1 MKLLWRLGKEAI
13 KYKTLYVIAIFSTFA
28 LTVINLAAPKIL
40 SSITA
45 IVEIGIVE
53 DSMKKISILTGVL
66 IGLYLL
72 KILFRYLSSYLAHKA
87 AWNLVEDLR
96 VQVYSHIQEFSMS
109 FFSDK
114 QTGDLMSRVI
124 NDTSTFELLYA
135 HIIPE
140 MITNLVTVIG
150 VMIILL
156 TINVKLALLTCIP
169 IPLILYSGWIFAK
182 KIRPNF
188 RMSSKALA
196 ELNAKLQDNFSG
208 IHEIQAFGQE
218 EYEKEQISEQA
229 GVFTKAMLHAL
240 NLSAVFHPTVE
251 FLSSAGTV
259 IVIGVGGLLAFHGEL
274 SVSDIV
280 AFLLYLSL
288 FYAPVSGLARL
299 LEEVQQAYAGAERVM
314 MILDTPTKIKD
325 EIDAKELTNVKG
337 SITFDSVDFQYEE
350 DVRILNNIEFSCE
363 PGQMVALIGPTGVG
377 KTTLTQLI
385 SRFYDPTNGRVLIDG
400 KDIKNVT
407 LRSLRSNIAPVL
419 QDTFL
424 FNGTIA
430 ENIGYA
436 DPNASTEEII
446 CAAKAARI
454 HDNIMEM
461 PNQYE
466 TRVGER
472 GMRLSGGQ
480 KQRIAIARAILRKAP
495 IIILDEATA
504 SVDVET
510 EKEIQKAI
518 THLAGTKTII
528 AIAHRLSTIQNA
540 DIILVLE
547 EGKIVQRGTHK
558 ELIEKE
564 GLYKRLNLAQNK
576 NQIES
581 KIPKLTQTARHSN

>member
-13 KYKTLYVIAIFSTFA
+13 KYKALYLIAIISTFA
-28 LTVINLAAPKIL
+28 LTLINLAAPKIL
-40 SSITA
+40 SSMTA
-45 IVEIGIVE
+45 IVEKGASKEASKQIFLLTV
-53 DSMKKISILTGVL
+53 IL
-66 IGLYLL
+66 IALYLL
-72 KILFRYLSSYLAHKA
+72 RILFRYLSNYLAHKA

-96 VQVYSHIQEFSMS
+96 VRVYEHIQEFSMN
-109 FFSDK
+109 FFHDK

-124 NDTSTFELLYA
+124 NDTATFELLYA

-140 MITNLVTVIG
+140 MVTNVVTVIG

-156 TINVKLALLTCIP
+156 TINVELALLTCIP
-169 IPLILYSGWIFAK
+169 IPLILFSGWVFAT

-188 RMSSKALA
+188 KVSQKALA

-218 EYEKEQISEQA
+218 EYEQFQITEHA
-229 GVFTKAMLHAL
+229 GHFTKAMLHAL
-240 NLSAVFHPTVE
+240 NLSAVFHPGVE

-259 IVIGVGGLLAFHGEL
+259 IVVGIGGVLAFQGGL
-274 SVSDIV
+274 SVADIV

-288 FYAPVSGLARL
+288 FYTPISGLARL

-314 MILDTPTKIKD
+314 VILDTPTEIKN
-325 EIDAKELTNVKG
+325 EKNAEELKDVKG
-337 SITFDSVDFQYEE
+337 SITFDSVDFSYE
-350 DVRILNNIEFSCE
+350 DNVSVLKDINFHCK
-363 PGQMVALIGPTGVG
+363 PGQMIALVGPTGVG

-385 SRFYDPTNGRVLIDG
+385 SRFYDPAKGRILIDG
-400 KDIKNVT
+400 KDIKKVT
-407 LRSLRSNIAPVL
+407 LESLRSNIAPVL

-430 ENIGYA
+430 DNIGYA
-436 DPNASTEEII
+436 NPTAGMDEII
-446 CAAKAARI
+446 AAAKAARI
-454 HDNIMEM
+454 HNNIMDM

-466 TRVGER
+466 TKVGER

-510 EKEIQKAI
+510 EREIQRAI
-518 THLAGTKTII
+518 NDLAGTRTIV

-540 DIILVLE
+540 DMILVLE
-547 EGKIVQRGTHK
+547 EGKIVQRGTHN
-558 ELIEKE
+558 ELINQD
-564 GLYKRLNLAQNK
+564 GLYRRLNLAQNK
-576 NQIES
+576 AAS
-581 KIPKLTQTARHSN
+581 